1 MCFSS
6 TASFTAAV
14 VLGPLGL
21 LAVRQARRSGQEGR
35 LPLALTPLL
44 FAVQQASE
52 GVLWL
57 HLEHPALSAAA
68 DGGATSSAG
77 ALTRAAALLFLFFAY
92 GLWPAWMPWA
102 ALRFGGP
109 RLEPWRRR
117 LIQLLALAGLAFGL
131 GLWLPLP
138 LDPDRLQLGVVGGSI
153 HYATTF
159 LGSGVISHDLGSSV
173 YALLVGLPLLL
184 VPSDRLRLFG
194 LLVLLAFALAQL
206 AYLYAF
212 TSVWCYF
219 AALLSALM
227 LWVVAEP
234 VGSPLTPR
242 PRTAGPPPR

>member
-21 LAVRQARRSGQEGR
+21 LAVRQARRSGQEGS

-57 HLEHPALSAAA
+57 RLENPALSAAT
-68 DGGATSSAG
+68 DSGAG

-92 GLWPAWMPWA
+92 GLWPAWMPWV
-102 ALRFGGP
+102 ALRFLDS
-109 RLEPWRRR
+109 RLEPWRRQVFKG
-117 LIQLLALAGLAFGL
+117 LGLLGLLLGL
-131 GLWLPLP
+131 GLWLPLAI
-138 LDPDRLQLGVVGGSI
+138 DPDRLELLVVNGSI
-153 HYATTF
+153 HYAPT
-159 LGSGVISHDLGSSV
+159 LLASGVISHGLGTSL
-173 YALLVGLPLLL
+173 YALLVSLPLLL
-184 VPSDRLRLFG
+184 GPSPRLRVCG
-194 LLVLLAFALAQL
+194 VLLLLAFALAQL

-219 AALLSALM
+219 AALLSALV